1 MKKTITLACFSLI
14 FISGHAQFKVGD
26 NGLIGIGSSIESEN
40 AITLKYDVPCGIEIS
55 NNSKLQSRVTGILV
69 NGYKVENI
77 QFTGVCIVPGRGTSK
92 RDFYGVR
99 SLAGLTTGKCYGVYG
114 GLYNYGGHYTSQGA
128 GIYGTSTLDNDGI
141 AYPGCYAGY
150 FHGDVRVTGTL
161 YGTLST
167 PSANSDAVSIRAVA
181 LNTSDSQDLRFID
194 RLQGVSLLQF
204 DNPVADKISMIRKD
218 GIFPDA
224 NSDELVTQ
232 EMLDEYVASGTPQK
246 TVVSYGLAA
255 DQLKE
260 VFPDLV
266 HEDSDGNVSVNYIE
280 LIPMLVQALNELNA
294 ELVELKGENAYSAKL
309 RSMPTNIDSPDVE
322 QVISLS
328 QNIPNPFGEKT
339 TIDMNIPEIVKTASL
354 FIYDMNGKQ
363 VKRIDIA
370 ERGSCKIC
378 VTSEGLEAGMYLYS
392 LITDGRVANTKR
404 MILTK

>member
-14 FISGHAQFKVGD
+14 FVSGHAQFKVGD

-40 AITLKYDVPCGIEIS
+40 AITLRHNVSCGIDIHNRLAS
-55 NNSKLQSRVTGILV
+55 NSPITGISI
-69 NGYKVENI
+69 NGHKGEKNL
-77 QFTGVCIVPGRGTSK
+77 FTGVFIGPGKGVSK
-92 RDFYGVR
+92 QDFYGVR
-99 SLAGLTTGKCYGVYG
+99 SVAGLTDGKCYGVYG
-114 GLYNYGGHYTSQGA
+114 GLFNYGGYYTSQGA

-167 PSANSDAVSIRAVA
+167 PSANSDAVSIRAIA

-204 DNPVADKISMIRKD
+204 DNPVADNVSAVRKSVT
-218 GIFPDA
+218 FPDA
-224 NSDELVTQ
+224 NSGEIVTQ
-232 EMLDEYVASGTPQK
+232 EMIDEYVASGTPQK

-309 RSMPTNIDSPDVE
+309 RSMPTNIDSPIE

-339 TIDMNIPEIVKTASL
+339 TIDMNIPETVKTASL